1 MLVKHEYVTKDKV
14 VVVKETDSKEAAL
27 KRLTDSGYRCIPVLD
42 EAGEKY
48 VGNIYKVDLLREE
61 IDDELDG
68 TIARLIRDQE
78 DGHIKEEAPFFNV
91 FSTIKRLPFLA
102 VVEDDQEFLGILT
115 NANVISVLE
124 QAWGAERGSYSYT
137 IGTIE
142 YAGALQ
148 QMLEIINEY
157 CTVESVISLNNDL
170 KFVRRVC
177 IVLPKDVTEKT
188 ADQISEDLEAN
199 NFTVIH
205 RETLNK

>member
-42 EAGEKY
+42 ESGEKY

-61 IDDELDG
+61 IDDELGG
-68 TIARLIRDQE
+68 TIRSLIRDTE
-78 DGHIKEEAPFFNV
+78 DGHIQEEAPLFKV
-91 FSTIKRLPFLA
+91 FKTIKRLPFLA
-102 VVEDDQEFLGILT
+102 VIEEYREFLGILT

-124 QAWGAERGSYSYT
+124 NAWGADRGSYSYT

-148 QMLEIINEY
+148 QMLGIINKY
-157 CTVESVISLNNDL
+157 CTVESVVSLNNDL
-170 KFVRRVC
+170 KFVRRIC
-177 IVLPKDVTEKT
+177 IVLPKDVTVET
-188 ADQISEDLEAN
+188 ADQISKELDDN

-205 RETLNK
+205 REKLN

>member
-1 MLVKHEYVTKDKV
+1 MLVKHEYVTRDEV
-14 VVVKETDSKEAAL
+14 VSVKETDTKEFVSE
-27 KRLTDSGYRCIPVLD
+27 RLTETGYRCIPVLD
-42 EAGEKY
+42 ETGKKY
-48 VGNIYKVDLLREE
+48 VGNIYKVDLLKEE

-68 TIARLIRDQE
+68 TIKTLIRDQE
-78 DGHIKEEAPFFNV
+78 DGHIKEEAPFFKV
-91 FSTIKRLPFLA
+91 FKTIKRLPFLA
-102 VVEDDQEFLGILT
+102 VVEDDMEFLGILT

-124 QAWGAERGSYSYT
+124 SAWGANRGSYSYT

-148 QMLEIINEY
+148 QILEIINEY